1 MKEKH
6 LPGSLGDRVRELR
19 ERDKLTQ
26 GELASSIGTSASTL
40 SRIEKGETESPGSDI
55 VVKLAQVFRVS
66 TDFLLGITDYP
77 DQKNYEVGQLGLSP
91 EAARRLSS
99 GEVDMNVLNR
109 MVMNPCF
116 PTISR
121 NISSYLDGSL
131 EAGMRIQNDM
141 IVSAMDMAR
150 PFPAAQM
157 ELSAMKMPS
166 GLALERLVMRMELM
180 LRSMKKDAGE
190 PEHADQQERDSQV
203 AKDVQREIY
212 ALRKKGKPVSPESIA
227 DVILGTVTR
236 AWRVDAHSL
245 DSFRE
250 PIIQLLSRDI
260 TGKGKWDTNT
270 PTSSSAS

>member
-1 MKEKH
+1 M
-6 LPGSLGDRVRELR
+6 PGSLGDRVRELR

-40 SRIEKGETESPGSDI
+40 SRIEKGEIESPGSDI
-55 VVKLAQVFRVS
+55 VVKLARVFRVS

-77 DQKNYEVGQLGLSP
+77 DRKNYEVGQLGLSP
-91 EAARRLSS
+91 EAARRLNS
-99 GEVDMNVLNR
+99 GEVDMSVLNR

-131 EAGMRIQNDM
+131 EAGIHIQNDM
-141 IVSAMDMAR
+141 IASAMDMAR

-166 GLALERLVMRMELM
+166 ALALERLMMRMELM
-180 LRSMKKDAGE
+180 LRSMKKDTGE
-190 PEHADQQERDSQV
+190 PEHTDQQERDSQV

-212 ALRKKGKPVSPESIA
+212 ALRKKGKPVLPESIA

-236 AWRVDAHSL
+236 AWHVDAHSL
-245 DSFRE
+245 DDFRE
-250 PIIQLLSRDI
+250 PIIQLISRDI
-260 TGKGKWDTNT
+260 AGKGKWDANI
-270 PTSSSAS
+270 PTSSSAG

>member
-26 GELASSIGTSASTL
+26 GELAARIDTSASTL
-40 SRIEKGETESPGSDI
+40 SRIEKGDIESPGSDI

-66 TDFLLGITDYP
+66 TDFLLGVTDYP
-77 DQKNYEVGQLGLSP
+77 DRKNYEVGQLGLSP
-91 EAARRLSS
+91 EAARRLNS
-99 GEVDMNVLNR
+99 GEVDMNALNR

-116 PTISR
+116 PTVSR

-141 IVSAMDMAR
+141 IASAMDMVR
-150 PFPAAQM
+150 PFPTAQSA
-157 ELSAMKMPS
+157 LSAMRLPAS
-166 GLALERLVMRMELM
+166 LTLERLVMRMELM

-190 PEHADQQERDSQV
+190 PEHTDQEKRDSQV

-227 DVILGTVTR
+227 DVILETVTR

-245 DSFRE
+245 DDFRE
-250 PIIQLLSRDI
+250 PIIQLISRDI
-260 TGKGKWDTNT
+260 AGKGKWDKNI
-270 PTSSSAS
+270 PTSSSAG

>member
-19 ERDKLTQ
+19 ERDELTQ
-26 GELASSIGTSASTL
+26 GELAARIGTSASTL
-40 SRIEKGETESPGSDI
+40 SRIEKGEIESPGSDI
-55 VVKLAQVFRVS
+55 VVKLARVFRVS

-77 DQKNYEVGQLGLSP
+77 DRKNYDVGQLGLSP
-91 EAARRLSS
+91 EVARRLNS
-99 GEVDMNVLNR
+99 GEVDMNALNR

-141 IVSAMDMAR
+141 IVSAMDMVR

-166 GLALERLVMRMELM
+166 SLALERLVMRMELM

-190 PEHADQQERDSQV
+190 PELADQQERDSQV

-212 ALRKKGKPVSPESIA
+212 ALRKKEKPVSPESIA
-227 DVILGTVTR
+227 DVILETVTR

-245 DSFRE
+245 DDFRE
-250 PIIQLLSRDI
+250 PIIQLISRDI
-260 TGKGKWDTNT
+260 AGKGKWDKNI
-270 PTSSSAS
+270 PTSSSAG